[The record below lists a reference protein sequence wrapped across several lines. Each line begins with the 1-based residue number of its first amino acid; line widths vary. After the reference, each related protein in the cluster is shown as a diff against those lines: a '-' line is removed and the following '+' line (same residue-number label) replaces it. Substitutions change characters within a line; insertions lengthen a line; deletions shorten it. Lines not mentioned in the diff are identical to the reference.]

1 MRMPGAAAGIGA
13 ADPEAQKNAFDLLVK
28 RIFLCFNLS
37 VFFEKRSGAAAPS
50 GQSKELQSSGNFP
63 VRTSLA

>member
-28 RIFLCFNLS
+28 RIFFVLQPER
-37 VFFEKRSGAAAPS
+37 FF
-50 GQSKELQSSGNFP
+50 
-63 VRTSLA
+63 